1 MPPSIALQGAMVKI
15 GRNDLCPCG
24 SGKKYK
30 KCCLGKALPT
40 HTQPQHAHTG
50 DERAQ
55 ALAQAEKELYED
67 SLRLDDL
74 SNSVVDLIA
83 QKRLDEALAACEQL
97 HHDYPE
103 VIDWLERFAM
113 VHEARGDWSL
123 AADYYRRAL
132 AFTEQPEQRDGFD
145 DDGRAYYRKKLA
157 ETEARA
163 AARGPAPTST

>member
-1 MPPSIALQGAMVKI
+1 MVKI
-15 GRNDLCPCG
+15 GRNDPCPCG

-30 KCCLGKALPT
+30 KCCLDKAPPT
-40 HTQPQHAHTG
+40 SQPQQQAHPE

-55 ALAQAEKELYED
+55 LLAEKDLYED
-67 SLRLDDL
+67 SLRLDKL

-113 VHEARGDWSL
+113 VHEARGDWTL

-145 DDGRAYYRKKLA
+145 DEGRAYYRKKLR
-157 ETEARA
+157 ETEAHA
-163 AARGPAPTST
+163 TAG